1 MFLSST
7 MKKSLLR
14 VMQAEGGSSF
24 ALFTGC
30 FHYIKVPSR
39 SFPLFPLRRL
49 TPCQGGKSDE
59 VRRQFEKI
67 SSRTSTFAKKHRREI
82 NADEAGPRVTRDP
95 RADDGWFLGISFDP
109 TTNGRRKARRT
120 AFGRR
125 KTMEH
130 GPWSCRHVALER
142 IDHAR
147 PGSSKTCEI
156 MRLRRNQCPSPS
168 LYGVL
173 CCCKQH
179 LLVGGDEVVD
189 LQAACACNTS
199 TSICL
204 SNNASGN
211 TAGLKIQV

>member
-1 MFLSST
+1 MRRHLKTDFVICCNPKPWLTQVVYYVHLRWSTKVPGFDLQPYVVSMFLSST

-130 GPWSCRHVALER
+130 GP
-142 IDHAR
+142 
-147 PGSSKTCEI
+147 
-156 MRLRRNQCPSPS
+156 
-168 LYGVL
+168 
-173 CCCKQH
+173 
-179 LLVGGDEVVD
+179 
-189 LQAACACNTS
+189 
-199 TSICL
+199 
-204 SNNASGN
+204 
-211 TAGLKIQV
+211 